1 MYSHSI
7 SLPAPRREEARFAAL
22 AVNAGFAGS
31 FGSVYCSHVFANAQ
45 TGNIIS
51 LASEIHSGEWAG
63 VWSRTAAVGLFILG
77 IYLSIRLPYLW
88 FGGDQRRWKRCCLLI
103 ETACF
108 LLQGLLPFE
117 QLSALSPAM
126 YLWPVFFASALQYN
140 TFTAL
145 HGVPVST
152 LFTTNNLRQMTLHA
166 TIWRQK
172 CRGLTPAS
180 QAEARQERRIT
191 LIYIAVFI
199 AFFGGILGGVYLTYL
214 METRLMFLCAAILFV
229 VWIWQR
235 WDDHHSAG

>member
-1 MYSHSI
+1 M
-7 SLPAPRREEARFAAL
+7 
-22 AVNAGFAGS
+22 
-31 FGSVYCSHVFANAQ
+31 
-45 TGNIIS
+45 
-51 LASEIHSGEWAG
+51 
-63 VWSRTAAVGLFILG
+63 AVGLFVLG

-103 ETACF
+103 ETVCF
-108 LLQGLLPFE
+108 ILQGLLPFE
-117 QLSALSPAM
+117 LLAGISPAM

-152 LFTTNNLRQMTLHA
+152 LFTTNNIRQLTLHA

-172 CRGLTPAS
+172 ARGLTPAS
-180 QAEARQERRIT
+180 QEEARQERRIS

-214 METRLMFLCAAILFV
+214 METRLMFLCAGILFA
-229 VWIWQR
+229 VWAWQR
-235 WDDHHSAG
+235 WDDTRESA

>member
-1 MYSHSI
+1 MNGYSI

-51 LASEIHSGEWAG
+51 LASEIHSGDWAG

-117 QLSALSPAM
+117 QLSAISPAM
-126 YLWPVFFASALQYN
+126 YLWPVFGLLIVLAAGQAVTVMPWLLAFAAGAMLYVVVEE
-140 TFTAL
+140 L
-145 HGVPVST
+145 IP
-152 LFTTNNLRQMTLHA
+152 
-166 TIWRQK
+166 
-172 CRGLTPAS
+172 
-180 QAEARQERRIT
+180 EARLGEHSNTGT
-191 LIYIAVFI
+191 LSVLTGFLVMMMLDVF
-199 AFFGGILGGVYLTYL
+199 LG
-214 METRLMFLCAAILFV
+214 
-229 VWIWQR
+229 
-235 WDDHHSAG
+235 